1 MNIKRLA
8 GIAILLL
15 TFTTGCSGNYG
26 IISNQTANEAKV
38 TLAELREDWR
48 DYHIYYI
55 MRSNRYATAIMFDP
69 KDNGTKL
76 VGDSWIKIEDQQ
88 DFEKR
93 IYEIQNLY
101 EWVTVGIIKGPD
113 NQIFGYAYPYYLC
126 YNIPVKMADE
136 KTLYVSTLP
145 PPSSTPP

>member
-1 MNIKRLA
+1 MDTKKMA
-8 GIAILLL
+8 GIVIPMLIF
-15 TFTTGCSGNYG
+15 TFGCSGNYG
-26 IISNQTANEAKV
+26 LISNQADNEDKV
-38 TLAELREDWR
+38 FFAELRENWR
-48 DYHIYYI
+48 DYHIYYT

-76 VGDSWIKIEDQQ
+76 AGDSWIKIEDEQ
-88 DFEKR
+88 DLNQR
-93 IYEIQNLY
+93 IYEIQALY

-126 YNIPVKMADE
+126 HNIPVKVVDE